1 MMNSSN
7 ARLLTL
13 HSWNGTMTSSV
24 GFPFLILSNESS
36 IALMDADKSVNA
48 GIRKAQFVSA

>member
-1 MMNSSN
+1 
-7 ARLLTL
+7 
-13 HSWNGTMTSSV
+13 MTSSV